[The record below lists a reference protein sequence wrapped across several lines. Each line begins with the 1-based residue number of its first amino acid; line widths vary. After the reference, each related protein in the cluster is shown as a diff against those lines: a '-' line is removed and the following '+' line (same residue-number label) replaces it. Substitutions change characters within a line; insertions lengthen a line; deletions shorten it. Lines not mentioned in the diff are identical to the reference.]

1 MIEKIYEFL
10 YKNLLG
16 KDVYKY
22 QLVKKVHD
30 FMSRKIRLKIVE
42 IEGLKFYS
50 VVENIS
56 QMHIQNL
63 PETEFC
69 KKEINLG
76 DTVIDIGANIGYF
89 TLIFAKLVGKTGK
102 VISFEPDPRSFKIL
116 EKNVELNGFQNVELI
131 NKAVS
136 NQNKKVKLFM
146 NTGDTQGSSLKQT
159 EYNKEFHEVE
169 AVSLDNCLEK
179 DEEIKFI
186 KIDVEGVEKEIIE
199 GGKETLL
206 RNKNIVLITEIAGYY
221 LSKNNIDEWYT
232 TLLNNLN
239 FKLLYYSDKNIGKSK
254 IIPIDYEKFKK
265 ILDTQE
271 KFIFNLIWKNNI

>member
-1 MIEKIYEFL
+1 M
-10 YKNLLG
+10 
-16 KDVYKY
+16 
-22 QLVKKVHD
+22 
-30 FMSRKIRLKIVE
+30 
-42 IEGLKFYS
+42 
-50 VVENIS
+50 
-56 QMHIQNL
+56 
-63 PETEFC
+63 
-69 KKEINLG
+69 
-76 DTVIDIGANIGYF
+76 
-89 TLIFAKLVGKTGK
+89 
-102 VISFEPDPRSFKIL
+102 
-116 EKNVELNGFQNVELI
+116 NGFQNVELI

-265 ILDTQE
+265 FLDTQE

>member
-1 MIEKIYEFL
+1 M
-10 YKNLLG
+10 LG

-239 FKLLYYSDKNIGKSK
+239 FKLLYYSDENIGKSK

-265 ILDTQE
+265 FLDTQE

>member
-1 MIEKIYEFL
+1 M
-10 YKNLLG
+10 
-16 KDVYKY
+16 
-22 QLVKKVHD
+22 
-30 FMSRKIRLKIVE
+30 
-42 IEGLKFYS
+42 
-50 VVENIS
+50 
-56 QMHIQNL
+56 
-63 PETEFC
+63 
-69 KKEINLG
+69 
-76 DTVIDIGANIGYF
+76 
-89 TLIFAKLVGKTGK
+89 
-102 VISFEPDPRSFKIL
+102 
-116 EKNVELNGFQNVELI
+116 NGFQNVELI

-239 FKLLYYSDKNIGKSK
+239 FKLLYYSDENIGKSK

-265 ILDTQE
+265 FLDTQE

>member
-1 MIEKIYEFL
+1 M
-10 YKNLLG
+10 LG

-69 KKEINLG
+69 NKEINLG

-116 EKNVELNGFQNVELI
+116 EKMLN
-131 NKAVS
+131 
-136 NQNKKVKLFM
+136 
-146 NTGDTQGSSLKQT
+146 
-159 EYNKEFHEVE
+159 
-169 AVSLDNCLEK
+169 
-179 DEEIKFI
+179 
-186 KIDVEGVEKEIIE
+186 
-199 GGKETLL
+199 
-206 RNKNIVLITEIAGYY
+206 
-221 LSKNNIDEWYT
+221 
-232 TLLNNLN
+232 
-239 FKLLYYSDKNIGKSK
+239 
-254 IIPIDYEKFKK
+254 
-265 ILDTQE
+265 
-271 KFIFNLIWKNNI
+271 